1 MKSLVVALF
10 AILPLAAQAPK
21 QAAGKADDKA
31 PAVQDQA
38 PIRLDVT
45 RVSLL
50 FTVQDKKGRFITDL
64 GKDEFEVTENKKLQT
79 ILGFNTESNL
89 PLRLAVLLDT
99 SSSIKERFKF
109 QQEAATEFVDTVVRR
124 GVDKALVVS
133 FDSLAELATDLT
145 DDPDKLGRAIQNQRP
160 GGGTAFYDA
169 IGMACDK
176 LIRPDEPR
184 EDFRRA
190 VVILSDGF
198 DNASR
203 LTREQAL
210 EFAQKA
216 DAVIYTISTN
226 ISGVETDGDK
236 VLRYFSQETGGQT
249 YFPFKA
255 QDLAQSFENIANELR
270 HQYDVFYRPEPL
282 KADGQY
288 HTVVVKLKNRKDLT
302 VRARR
307 GYYAP
312 LQAELGK

>member
-1 MKSLVVALF
+1 MKSLAL
-10 AILPLAAQAPK
+10 ALLATIPLAAQAPK
-21 QAAGKADDKA
+21 QAASTSEDKA
-31 PAVQDQA
+31 PAAVDQA

-45 RVSLL
+45 RVSIL

-64 GKDEFEVTENKKLQT
+64 GKDEFEVIENKKPQT
-79 ILGFNTESNL
+79 ILGFTTESNL
-89 PLRLAVLLDT
+89 PLRLAILLDT

-109 QQEAATEFVDTVVRR
+109 QQEAATEFINTVVRR
-124 GVDKALVVS
+124 DVDKALVVS
-133 FDSLAELATDLT
+133 FDSMAELATDLT

-169 IGMACDK
+169 IGVASNK
-176 LIRPDEPR
+176 LLRPDEPR

-190 VVILSDGF
+190 IVILSDGF

-203 LTREQAL
+203 ITREQAL
-210 EFAQKA
+210 ELAQKS

-288 HTVVVKLKNRKDLT
+288 HTVVVKLRNRKDLS
-302 VRARR
+302 VRSRH

-312 LQAELGK
+312 LKSDLEK

>member
-1 MKSLVVALF
+1 
-10 AILPLAAQAPK
+10 
-21 QAAGKADDKA
+21 
-31 PAVQDQA
+31 
-38 PIRLDVT
+38 
-45 RVSLL
+45 
-50 FTVQDKKGRFITDL
+50 
-64 GKDEFEVTENKKLQT
+64 
-79 ILGFNTESNL
+79 
-89 PLRLAVLLDT
+89 LRLGIVLDT
-99 SSSIKERFKF
+99 SSSITDRFRF

-133 FDSLAELATDLT
+133 FDSMAEMATDLT

-176 LIRPDEPR
+176 LIRPNESR
-184 EDFRRA
+184 EDYRRA
-190 VVILSDGF
+190 LVILSDGF

-210 EFAQKA
+210 ELAQKT

-226 ISGVETDGDK
+226 ISGVETSGDK
-236 VLRYFSQETGGQT
+236 VLRYLSQETGGQT

-255 QDLAQSFENIANELR
+255 TDLAQSFENIANELR
-270 HQYDVFYRPEPL
+270 HQYNVFYRPEPL
-282 KADGQY
+282 KTDGLY
-288 HTVVVKLKNRKDLT
+288 HSVDVKLRTRKDLS

-312 LQAELGK
+312 LKSDLDK